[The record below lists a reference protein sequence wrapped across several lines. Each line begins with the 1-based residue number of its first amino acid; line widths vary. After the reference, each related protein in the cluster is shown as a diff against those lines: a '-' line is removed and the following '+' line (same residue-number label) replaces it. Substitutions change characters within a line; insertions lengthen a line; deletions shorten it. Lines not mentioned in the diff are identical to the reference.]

1 MVDLG
6 LYNFIKNGLAHGKT
20 KADLTQ
26 SLLQSKINQESI
38 DAAFDAVAKGKVPAV
53 QKPPLDSL
61 AENEYKA
68 THQVDEHARPAII
81 TALCGYYFVTWIL
94 AIVNAGMVVLLF
106 WLNTKG
112 SVISLLPNIKT
123 FNLQIVVSIVI
134 AVCFFFGVVGYW
146 NMKRWGVVLYTL
158 TVVGSV
164 IYTFGKAGSLS
175 QISQTFTLPIFLSL
189 IATLI
194 LPLTM
199 IIAGFS
205 YFRRMF

>member
-20 KADLTQ
+20 KEEISQ
-26 SLLQSKINQESI
+26 SLLQSKINQETI

-68 THQVDEHARPAII
+68 SHQVDEHARPAII

-94 AIVNAGMVVLLF
+94 YVVNAGMVMLLF
-106 WLNTKG
+106 WLNTNNP
-112 SVISLLPNIKT
+112 ITSLLPNIKK
-123 FNLQIVVSIVI
+123 FNLHTVISIVI

-175 QISQTFTLPIFLSL
+175 QIAQTFTLPIFLSL
-189 IATLI
+189 VVTLL
-194 LPLTM
+194 LPFTM
-199 IIAGFS
+199 IIVGFS